1 MRELR
6 VWAGIECSS
15 RRCSFPRRLPGG
27 SGYGIPADTVR
38 FPFRQL
44 HLNQD
49 DSRHLRHRHGRG
61 RHLAVV
67 AAFRLNEVV
76 GAVFLVIVAPLGFI
90 FALML
95 WRLVLEFVMVQFR
108 MAEYLQIMVSR
119 DSSRS

>member
-1 MRELR
+1 
-6 VWAGIECSS
+6 
-15 RRCSFPRRLPGG
+15 
-27 SGYGIPADTVR
+27 
-38 FPFRQL
+38 
-44 HLNQD
+44 
-49 DSRHLRHRHGRG
+49 
-61 RHLAVV
+61 
-67 AAFRLNEVV
+67 LNEVV